1 MINIEVSDYYDFLKL
16 LSDNI
21 NYNRM
26 LIKINFD
33 IDVDNVHDNS
43 IIAHTHD
50 KDKEKIYTNLI
61 YAYAIEPFNNII
73 QMGENRK
80 LYIDE
85 LLDIGHFG
93 SLVGIKYIKTIHV
106 EDDDWIIYKIPI
118 KPNLEFLKEINVKMI
133 LFKWCRIIDDHR

>member
-1 MINIEVSDYYDFLKL
+1 MINIHVSDYYDFFKL
-16 LSDNI
+16 LSNDI
-21 NYNRM
+21 DYNRM
-26 LIKINFD
+26 LIKITFD
-33 IDVDNVHDNS
+33 IDVDNVHNNS

-61 YAYAIEPFNNII
+61 YAYAIEPFNNIK

-80 LYIDE
+80 LSIDE
-85 LLDIGHFG
+85 LLHIGHFG
-93 SLVGIKYIKTIHV
+93 SLVGINSIKIIHA

-133 LFKWCRIIDDHR
+133 LFK